1 MNLKLLSMP
10 EKFQPKVTTIEESKV
25 VDAIKVMEL
34 VGSLQNYEMIL
45 SKSH

>member
-1 MNLKLLSMP
+1 MNLKLLSLP
-10 EKFQPKVTTIEESKV
+10 KKFQTKVTTTEESKV
-25 VDAIKVMEL
+25 VDVIEVMEL